1 MASIP
6 GNCLFR
12 GVFITALLSL
22 LMDTTRGITIE
33 VIPTRPIP
41 NSDVTL
47 KVKGVIGTI
56 RSFSWYNGSNPSA
69 SNQILNY
76 IPSLTPPQTKGHMY
90 FDQAEA
96 LANGSLLIK
105 NFVKTFEGFYTV
117 QIQAESPLQ
126 ASVSVTMSEHA
137 TAPSQHVTS
146 LSITPTGI
154 APLGASS
161 TSLLIGALLFYT
173 LNVL

>member
-6 GNCLFR
+6 GNCLLR
-12 GVFITALLSL
+12 GVVITALLSF
-22 LMDTTRGITIE
+22 LMDSTRAITIE
-33 VIPTRPIP
+33 VIPKHPTP
-41 NSDVTL
+41 NSNVILSVKDVA
-47 KVKGVIGTI
+47 GEI

-90 FDQAEA
+90 FTEAEG

-105 NFVKTFEGFYTV
+105 DFVKKFEGVYTV

-126 ASVSVTMSEHA
+126 ASVTVTMSENP
-137 TAPSQHVTS
+137 TTPNQNFT
-146 LSITPTGI
+146 SITKSPTGI
-154 APLGASS
+154 APLGVSS
-161 TSLLIGALLFYT
+161 LSLLMGALLFYT
-173 LNVL
+173 LTIL